1 MYKFRVITASAPR
14 SFELLKS
21 LGAHHVV
28 NYYDTDVITQVKQFA
43 PDLQYALDTVG
54 TSTSPATVSQALAGR
69 GGNFCGIR
77 PGKAYVVGIAARANV
92 TDVSVWRAFLQEH
105 QFKEISFAVSP
116 LQSRINM
123 AFQIVSRRVNLVI
136 AKSMII

>member
-1 MYKFRVITASAPR
+1 MGRFAIQIAKMYKLRIITASATR

-28 NYYDTDVITQVKQFA
+28 NYYDTDVIAQVKELV

-54 TSTSPATVSQALAGR
+54 TSNSPATVSQALAKR
-69 GGNFCGIR
+69 GGNLCGIR

-105 QFKEISFAVSP
+105 QFKETAFAVSP
-116 LQSRINM
+116 L
-123 AFQIVSRRVNLVI
+123 
-136 AKSMII
+136 